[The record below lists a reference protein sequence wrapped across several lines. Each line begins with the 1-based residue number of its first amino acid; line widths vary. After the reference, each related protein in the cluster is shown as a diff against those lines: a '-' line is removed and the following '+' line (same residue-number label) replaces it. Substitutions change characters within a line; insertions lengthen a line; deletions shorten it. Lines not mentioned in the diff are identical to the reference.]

1 MPEYKVIWINA
12 HMSSADGEVQ
22 DIPLATETING
33 YCREG
38 WEFVSLV
45 PGTNAQTYLGVF
57 VTLRR
62 N

>member
-1 MPEYKVIWINA
+1 MPEYKVIWIHVN
-12 HMSSADGEVQ
+12 MSWTDGEVQ

-33 YCREG
+33 YSREG

-45 PGTNAQTYLGVF
+45 PGTNAQTYHGVF